1 MREARRGETPVA
13 ALTYN
18 RPVVDV
24 QTRRLRYFVALA
36 EELHFSR
43 TAARLHIA
51 QQALSKQIRELEE
64 AVGAQLLRRS
74 TRMVELTPAGVVF
87 LDAAR
92 TTLAAFDDGVE
103 AARRLARGEA
113 GTLRLGYVVGGALEL
128 TRPIIEEFARRH
140 ERVRLEMREYGHED
154 RSAGLAVGSA
164 DVAFLRPPI
173 STPGVAQ
180 ETLFVEPLL
189 VALPLGHRLAGRTG
203 VSVRELVEEPIT
215 VGESQ
220 DVVAERFWTLDDYRE
235 PGTPRRIV
243 RTHSLTEELS
253 LVSAGI
259 ACTITS
265 AAMARYTP
273 HPSVRYVPIDDG
285 PCAEVVLAWCK
296 AARSALVERFL
307 DAARAVRDRE
317 TELMR
322 AIEHPD
328 LGGGATKFT
337 TAR

>member
-1 MREARRGETPVA
+1 
-13 ALTYN
+13 
-18 RPVVDV
+18 VDV

-74 TRMVELTPAGVVF
+74 TRKVELTPAGTAF
-87 LDAAR
+87 LEAAR
-92 TTLAAFDDGVE
+92 ATLAAFDDGVE
-103 AARRLARGEA
+103 TARRLARGEA

-128 TRPIIEEFARRH
+128 TRPILEEFARRH
-140 ERVRLEMREYGHED
+140 PRVELELREYGHDD
-154 RSAGLAVGSA
+154 RSAGLAGGSA

-173 STPGVAQ
+173 SAPGVAL

-189 VALPLGHRLAGRTG
+189 VALPSGHRLARRAG
-203 VSVRELVEEPIT
+203 VSVRELVEEPIA

-220 DVVAERFWTLDDYRE
+220 DVAAERFWTLDAYRA
-235 PGTPRRIV
+235 PGVPRRILHA
-243 RTHSLTEELS
+243 HSVTERLS
-253 LVSAGI
+253 LVSAGV

-265 AAMARYTP
+265 AAVARYTP
-273 HPSVRYVPIDDG
+273 HPSVRYVPIEDG
-285 PCAEVVLAWCK
+285 PGADVALAWRQD
-296 AARSALVERFL
+296 ARGALVERFL
-307 DAARAVRDRE
+307 DAARAVRERE

-328 LGGGATKFT
+328 LS
-337 TAR
+337 